1 MWVGTSKLGATF
13 TSLHNV
19 TFETCRLPQQEDVS
33 CLVEDKD
40 GNLWL
45 GFDGEGLAYYD
56 RKKKQLY
63 FHFEKTGCYPFRY
76 NCMFI

>member
-40 GNLWL
+40 GNLRL

-56 RKKKQLY
+56 KKNNN
-63 FHFEKTGCYPFRY
+63 Y
-76 NCMFI
+76 NII

>member
-1 MWVGTSKLGATF
+1 MWVGTSKGATF

-45 GFDGEGLAYYD
+45 GFDGKDWLTMTGKKTTILSF
-56 RKKKQLY
+56 RKNRMLSL
-63 FHFEKTGCYPFRY
+63 P
-76 NCMFI
+76 I